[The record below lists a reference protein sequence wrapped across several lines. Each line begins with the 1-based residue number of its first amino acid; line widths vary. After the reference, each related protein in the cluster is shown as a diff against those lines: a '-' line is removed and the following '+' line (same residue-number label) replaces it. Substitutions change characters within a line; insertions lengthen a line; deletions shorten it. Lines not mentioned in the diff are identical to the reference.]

1 MILVSYEYF
10 EELNL
15 LKNKLRDL
23 GIISKLE
30 ELERRVEV
38 LEKKFE
44 KRINELIAAVNELA
58 VDNLE
63 IENLDRRITY
73 LEEKLGDL
81 LDEE

>member
-1 MILVSYEYF
+1 MSYEYF

>member
-1 MILVSYEYF
+1 VILVSYEYF